1 MEGGDLIVREHLF
14 VRERGH
20 ATEDYDPA
28 VSGLG
33 EQSLASF
40 LDDVAAATPSP
51 GGGTSAAFA
60 LALGA
65 ALVEMAASLAGE
77 AEAASRAGGLRAEAL
92 ELAEREL
99 SSYAPVLEA
108 ARLPRDDP
116 SRADRLEEA
125 LVGASRTPL
134 AIAERAASAAELGA
148 AAARASSPSVRGDA
162 LTGLLLAEAAA
173 AAAATLVEINLERQ
187 PAAPELEHARAARA
201 RAARARA
208 EAEGR

>member
-1 MEGGDLIVREHLF
+1 MEGGDLIFREHLF
-14 VRERGH
+14 VHERGH

-33 EQSLASF
+33 QQSLASF
-40 LDDVAAATPSP
+40 LDDVAAATPAP

-77 AEAASRAGGLRAEAL
+77 AEAASRARGLRAEAL

-108 ARLPRDDP
+108 ARLPREDP
-116 SRADRLEEA
+116 SRAERLEEA
-125 LVGASRTPL
+125 VKDASRTPL
-134 AIAERAASAAELGA
+134 AIAERAAEVAELGTAVA
-148 AAARASSPSVRGDA
+148 AGTSPNVRGDA
-162 LTGLLLAEAAA
+162 VTGVVIAEAACA
-173 AAAATLVEINLERQ
+173 AAAGLVEINLERQ
-187 PAAPELEHARAARA
+187 PRAPELEQAREARA
-201 RAARARA
+201 RAGQARA
-208 EAEGR
+208 EEG